1 MTMELVA
8 TVALQ
13 PGMEVAE
20 DATDYKGNILVK
32 KDTVLD
38 KLIIQKLVV
47 SPIQCIQIKEPE
59 DYVMTY
65 FEKIRVSKAFQ
76 KFENLYYANFT
87 AYKVAIDSFILKK
100 VPPNNNDFLD
110 IINNI
115 FTPLE
120 HSRTTILDMLAVL
133 KVADSDLLYAHG
145 LNVALICRYTGK
157 WFNLDEDELNTLV
170 LCGFYYDIG
179 KFKLPKEII
188 SKPGRLTD
196 EEIAV
201 MRTHP
206 VHSYNLIQNLSLDI
220 NVKLAALMHHERCD
234 GKGYPQKLSADRI
247 NKFAKIISIIDAY
260 DAMTSYR
267 AYRDPM
273 CPFKVVEIF
282 EQDGLDRYDV
292 AYYLTFLERIVEEYI
307 GKEVMLN
314 DGTECS
320 IVLINKQNLSRPM
333 VRAGDKYI
341 DLSREKNLFI
351 EKLI

>member
-1 MTMELVA
+1 MELVA

-20 DATDYKGNILVK
+20 DATDYKGNLLVK

-38 KLIIQKLVV
+38 KLTIQKLVV

-59 DYVMTY
+59 DYVLTY
-65 FEKIRVSKAFQ
+65 FEKIKVSKAFKQ
-76 KFENLYYANFT
+76 FEDLYHANFT
-87 AYKVAIDSFILKK
+87 AYKVALDSFIYKK

-110 IINNI
+110 IVNNI
-115 FTPLE
+115 FTPFE
-120 HSRTTILDMLAVL
+120 RRSTTILDMLTVL
-133 KVADSDLLYAHG
+133 KVPDVDLLYVHG

-157 WFNLDEDELNTLV
+157 WFGLDDEELKTLI

-179 KFKLPKEII
+179 KFKLPKDLIF
-188 SKPGRLTD
+188 KPGKLTD
-196 EEIAV
+196 EELNL

-206 VHSYNLIQNLSLDI
+206 VHSYNLIQNLSSLDI

-234 GKGYPQKLSADRI
+234 GKGYPQKLTADRI
-247 NKFAKIISIIDAY
+247 NKFAKIISILDAY

-267 AYRDPM
+267 AYRDPL
-273 CPFKVVEIF
+273 CPFKVIEIF
-282 EQDGLDRYDV
+282 EHDGLDRYDV

-307 GKEVMLN
+307 GKEVVLN

-320 IVLINKQNLSRPM
+320 IVLINKQKLSRPM
-333 VRAGDKYI
+333 VRAGNNYI
-341 DLSREKNLFI
+341 DLSREKDLFI
-351 EKLI
+351 EKLV

>member
-1 MTMELVA
+1 MELVA

-20 DATDYKGNILVK
+20 DATDYKGNLLVK

-38 KLIIQKLVV
+38 KLTIQKLVV

-65 FEKIRVSKAFQ
+65 FEKVKVSKDFH
-76 KFENLYYANFT
+76 KFEDLYRANFT
-87 AYKVAIDSFILKK
+87 AYKVAIDSFIFKK
-100 VPPNNNDFLD
+100 VPPNNNDFLE
-110 IINNI
+110 IIDNI
-115 FTPLE
+115 FNPLE

-133 KVADSDLLYAHG
+133 NVPDSDILYAHG

-157 WFNLDEDELNTLV
+157 WFSLDDEEIKTLI

-179 KFKLPKEII
+179 KFKIPKELI
-188 SKPGRLTD
+188 SKPGKLD
-196 EEIAV
+196 DDEIAI

-234 GKGYPQKLSADRI
+234 GRGYPQKLPAERI

-267 AYRDPM
+267 AYRDPL
-273 CPFKVVEIF
+273 CPFKVIEIF
-282 EQDGLDRYDV
+282 ERDGLERYDV
-292 AYYLTFLERIVEEYI
+292 AYYLTFLERMVEEYI
-307 GKEVMLN
+307 GKEVVLN

-320 IVLINKQNLSRPM
+320 VVLINKQDLSRPM
-333 VRAGDKYI
+333 VRSGDVYI
-341 DLSREKNLFI
+341 DLSREKDRYI
-351 EKLI
+351 ERLI